1 MKRSLTLNYH
11 CLGESTRQAMVV
23 LSDDEDI
30 RDQETR
36 ERWVKEL
43 ADQLAYAL
51 DHDLKTPGT
60 KFV

>member
-1 MKRSLTLNYH
+1 MKRRLALNYE
-11 CLGESTRQAMVV
+11 CLGEATRQAMVV
-23 LSDDEDI
+23 LPDGDDI

-43 ADQLAYAL
+43 ADQLAYHISQ
-51 DHDLKTPGT
+51 DISPPGT